1 MVVLNYKLLEKKLRM
16 PLTYGGM
23 EVEFK
28 EGFIDS
34 SFSTFFHF

>member
-1 MVVLNYKLLEKKLRM
+1 MVVLNYKLLEKNWEC
-16 PLTYGGM
+16 M

-34 SFSTFFHF
+34 SFATFFHF